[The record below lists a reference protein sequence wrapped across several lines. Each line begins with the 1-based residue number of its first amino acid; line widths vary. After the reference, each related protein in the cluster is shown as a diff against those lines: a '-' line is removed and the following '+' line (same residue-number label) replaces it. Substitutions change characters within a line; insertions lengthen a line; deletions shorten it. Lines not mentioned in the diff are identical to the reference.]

1 VSGLCPRARDTG
13 EWRNLYNPVVLRVE
27 LLGGFRVLTN
37 GRPAARLPGGRQQQL
52 IALLILQARGAPV
65 ARLRCAA
72 SLWPDSTDSQALT
85 NLRRELHHL
94 REGWPELE
102 GLIVAGSRT
111 LAWSADSGAIADVI
125 AFEAAAD
132 RGLAGDGTALVEA
145 ARLYKGDLLP
155 DSSAEWVEGDR
166 ERLRERA
173 RKVLARLVS
182 HLEHDGAFEEAI
194 QHVQQLIRLDPLD
207 EDAWCAAMRCH
218 ARRGAR
224 AAALHLYHECA
235 ALLKKELG
243 ISPSGA
249 TRMTYRE
256 ILDCDE
262 AEPGVATAPPRT
274 TVYPLIG
281 RGTEWQT
288 LLRAWRAAGTDRNR
302 LVLIRG
308 ESGIG
313 KTRLAEELV
322 DWCGT
327 NVTALTSRCY
337 AGEGGLAYAPIAAWL
352 GNDALRSTLAQLD
365 PSTLSDLARLR
376 PEVIAAHPDVLPPDG
391 QLESWQRLRFFESLV
406 RAFRS
411 AAPVVLV
418 LDDLQWADADTIDWL
433 CYFVRSSSNTRCL
446 VLATARAEEEQ
457 DNPALGRL
465 LGNLEGDDRLTV
477 IALDRLDRVATGE
490 LAGAVSGH
498 TLDEEALARAFHE
511 TEGHPLFIVE
521 RGRMDQAR
529 EPGAT
534 GTTSAPSRVHAVVT
548 ARLGLLSKEARAA
561 ADVAAVL
568 GRDFP
573 FDILSRASDLDENVL
588 VRALDELWRRN
599 IVRVQAGERW
609 DFAHDRFR
617 EIAYAAIG
625 PARARLIHR
634 RIADAMEHLFA
645 HRLDEVSGTIALHLD
660 RGGQP
665 DRAVLFLERAA
676 EVATRI
682 SANEEAIRCLTYALS
697 LLERLPAGRE
707 RDERE
712 LSLRSHLTVA
722 LNAGRGYTAP
732 EVEQNLDRILV
743 LNRAGD
749 REVPIRWLW
758 VAFTLR
764 YVLGELKRARVI
776 AEEILA
782 RSTIDLSYRCEAH
795 HSMAAWLL
803 SAGEL
808 ERSRAHFEAS
818 LAAYDERTGR
828 RSPLGSDLGVFV
840 HAWCAH
846 PLWLLGEEAAALA
859 HAEQAITLARRF
871 DHPFSLTLAL
881 AYAALL
887 HQMRHDTAALVQSA
901 DAVVGLC
908 DKYGF
913 AFYRDWAIVLLGWV
927 RGQEQPAEGVEIIE
941 SALARLDA
949 DRAQARRPYYISLLA
964 ETCERAGNRDRA
976 ATLVDAAIA
985 MALERPDVWW
995 LPALYLQKSGLVAS
1009 PQRGAALRTAL
1020 DLARA
1025 QGSRTLERRILASS
1039 GSIPGPNAPRT
1050 LSERPVS

>member
-1 VSGLCPRARDTG
+1 
-13 EWRNLYNPVVLRVE
+13 VLRVE

-72 SLWPDSTDSQALT
+72 SLWPESTDAQALT

-102 GLIVAGSRT
+102 ALIAAGSRT
-111 LAWSADSGAIADVI
+111 LAWSADFGAIADVI
-125 AFEAAAD
+125 AFETAAD
-132 RGLAGDGTALVEA
+132 RGLAGERTALAEA
-145 ARLYKGDLLP
+145 ACLYKGDLLP
-155 DSSAEWVEGDR
+155 DCSADWIEGER
-166 ERLRERA
+166 ERLRARA
-173 RKVLARLVS
+173 RKVLARLVTS
-182 HLEHDGAFEEAI
+182 LEHDRAFEEAI
-194 QHVQQLIRLDPLD
+194 ERVQQLIRLDPLN
-207 EDAWCAAMRCH
+207 EEAWCAAMRCH

-224 AAALHLYHECA
+224 AAALHLYHQCA
-235 ALLKKELG
+235 ALLKRDLG
-243 ISPSGA
+243 ISPSAA

-256 ILDCDE
+256 ILDLDE
-262 AEPGVATAPPRT
+262 AEPAVVPAPPRT
-274 TVYPLIG
+274 TVYPLVG
-281 RGTEWQT
+281 RGSEWQA
-288 LLRAWRAAGTDRNR
+288 LLRSWHAAGTNPGR
-302 LVLIRG
+302 LALIRG

-313 KTRLAEELV
+313 KTRLVEELV

-337 AGEGGLAYAPIAAWL
+337 FGEGGLAYAPIATWL
-352 GNDALRSTLAQLD
+352 GSDALQATFARLD
-365 PSTLSDLARLR
+365 ASALTDLARLR
-376 PEVIAAHPDVLPPDG
+376 PEVIAAHPEVPPPDG
-391 QLESWQRLRFFESLV
+391 QLESWQRLRFFESLA

-411 AAPVVLV
+411 AAPVVLT
-418 LDDLQWADADTIDWL
+418 LDDLQWADADTIEWL
-433 CYFVRSSSNTRCL
+433 WYFVRSTSDMRCL
-446 VLATARAEEEQ
+446 VVATARTEEEQ

-465 LGNLEGDDRLTV
+465 LRNLEQDDRLTV
-477 IALDRLDRVATGE
+477 IVLGRLDCAATGE
-490 LAGAVSGH
+490 LAVAVAGH
-498 TLDEEALARAFHE
+498 ALDEAALTRAFHE

-521 RGRMDQAR
+521 RGRMDSAR

-534 GTTSAPSRVHAVVT
+534 TGTSSLSRVHAVVT

-561 ADVAAVL
+561 AEVAAAV
-568 GRDFP
+568 GRDFA
-573 FDILSRASDLDENVL
+573 FDILLRASDLDESVL

-617 EIAYAAIG
+617 EIAYAGIG

-634 RIADAMEHLFA
+634 RIGEAMEQLFA
-645 HRLDEVSGTIALHLD
+645 RRLDDVSATIAVHLD

-665 DRAVLFLERAA
+665 ERAGLFLERAA
-676 EVATRI
+676 GVATRV

-697 LLERLPAGRE
+697 LLEKQPGGRE

-712 LSLRSHLTVA
+712 LALRSQLTVA

-732 EVEQNLDRILV
+732 EIEQNLDRV
-743 LNRAGD
+743 LMLYRASD
-749 REVPIRWLW
+749 CDVPVAWLW
-758 VAFTLR
+758 VAFTML

-776 AEEILA
+776 AEEVLA
-782 RSTIDLSYRCEAH
+782 RSATDQSYRCEAH
-795 HSMAAWLL
+795 HAMAAWLL
-803 SAGEL
+803 SFGEL
-808 ERSRAHFEAS
+808 EKSKAHFEAA

-859 HAEQAITLARRF
+859 HAERAIALARRF
-871 DHPFSLTLAL
+871 DHPYSLTLAL

-887 HQMRHDTAALVQSA
+887 HQMRRDTAAVVESA
-901 DAVVGLC
+901 DAVVALC

-927 RGQEQPAEGVEIIE
+927 RGQEQPAEGIAIIE

-949 DRAQARRPYYISLLA
+949 DRAQARRPYYMSLLA
-964 ETCERAGNRDRA
+964 ETHQRTGNRDRA
-976 ATLVDAAIA
+976 AALVDAAIA
-985 MALERPDVWW
+985 KALERPDVWW
-995 LPALYLQKSGLVAS
+995 LPALYLQKSELEAS
-1009 PQRGAALRTAL
+1009 HQRDAALRTAL
-1020 DLARA
+1020 ELASA
-1025 QGSRTLERRILASS
+1025 QGSRALERRILASMS
-1039 GSIPGPNAPRT
+1039 RT
-1050 LSERPVS
+1050 PSRTFSER